1 LFVGEFTVYINTYI
15 MIVITCEKSLTT

>member
-1 LFVGEFTVYINTYI
+1 LFVGEFAVYINTYI